1 MPETWATL
9 LGIAVLATVTYATR
23 IAGYLLGTRLAGNR
37 AVERVLESLPGA
49 ALAAVLATAAV
60 KGTLF
65 GLAAIAATA
74 IIFYLSG
81 RTLLA
86 LAVGL
91 SLTVLHAHVLAP

>member
-9 LGIAVLATVTYATR
+9 IGIAVVAAVTYSTR
-23 IAGYLLGTRLAGNR
+23 IAGYLLGARLAGNKT
-37 AVERVLESLPGA
+37 VERVLESLPGA

-74 IIFYLSG
+74 AIFYLSG

-91 SLTVLHAHVLAP
+91 SLTVLHAHFLSP